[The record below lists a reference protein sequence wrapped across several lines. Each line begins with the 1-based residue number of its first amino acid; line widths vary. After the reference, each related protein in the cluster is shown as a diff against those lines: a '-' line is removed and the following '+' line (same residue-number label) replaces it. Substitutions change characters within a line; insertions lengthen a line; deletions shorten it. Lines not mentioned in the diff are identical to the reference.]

1 MEQIAPNARGHE
13 MSTEAVDHHRK
24 AAEHFEHAAQHHSAA
39 ATHYGAGQYDQASR
53 EAYLAHG
60 HYLHASNHAA
70 EAARLHARHFGQK

>member
-1 MEQIAPNARGHE
+1 MEAGN
-13 MSTEAVDHHRK
+13 
-24 AAEHFEHAAQHHSAA
+24 
-39 ATHYGAGQYDQASR
+39 HYGAGRHEQAAH